1 MADKKGRV
9 NSIIKRNLTEIMLYE
24 LKSDVCKYSSISEVK
39 VAPDYST
46 CKVYVSDI
54 DPNKSDSV
62 VGYLNNNKGKIRT
75 LLSKKLDIFKTPELL
90 FIRDTM
96 YERTSSLD
104 KKIEEANLSKPKT
117 LKDVY
122 GDDYKLKDE

>member
-46 CKVYVSDI
+46 CIVYVSDI